1 MSSSGRP
8 NSPFGLTK
16 GEVTMT
22 RKKLILVAGTC
33 AMAVAIGSP
42 AYALNPQPLP
52 PGRTATPA
60 HIYCANG
67 NHYQH

>member
-1 MSSSGRP
+1 
-8 NSPFGLTK
+8 
-16 GEVTMT
+16 MT

-52 PGRTATPA
+52 PGRTAAPIHVVYATGS
-60 HIYCANG
+60 HF
-67 NHYQH
+67 HR